1 LTTLEVPESGLSG
14 LSHERRRRTRAPY
27 RDAGRARDRSRKLA
41 AEQITRSGRRGQQLA
56 LTIASVRSFP
66 GYTSQE
72 LAEKTGHDRYMLAR
86 RLPEAVIAGAVK
98 KGIIAECSVTRRKA
112 LLWWPT

>member
-1 LTTLEVPESGLSG
+1 MSVAAEHVRRIETPAARATDPES
-14 LSHERRRRTRAPY
+14 SH
-27 RDAGRARDRSRKLA
+27 LA